1 MLGFFDRTK
10 TSWFFPTASCKY
22 PTMLVFPD
30 QKLRMFDC
38 KLGIS
43 DRMLGIFDQHVWYFR
58 PEVENVRP
66 KTHVNVCV
74 SDSYARH
81 K

>member
-10 TSWFFPTASCKY
+10 TSWVFPTASCKY

-38 KLGIS
+38 KLGI
-43 DRMLGIFDQHVWYFR
+43 FDQHVWYFR
-58 PEVENVRP
+58 PEVENVRL
-66 KTHVNVCV
+66 KTHVNICV
-74 SDSYARH
+74 SDSCARH